1 MLTLGITTRVYF
13 AREPIDARKSFD
25 TLAAVVTQ
33 TLGRDPLSGDL
44 FVFLNKRRNHLKI
57 LAWHGDGYTIFMKR
71 LQLGTFTLPTGD
83 TRDLALTPTQLAM
96 ILGGVDLANTT
107 SRKRFALPNSV

>member
-13 AREPIDARKSFD
+13 ALEPIDARKSFD

-33 TLGRDPLSGDL
+33 SLGRDPLSGDL

-57 LAWHGDGYTIFMKR
+57 LAWNGDGFIILMKR
-71 LQLGTFTLPTGD
+71 LQQGTFTLPVGD
-83 TRDLALTPTQLAM
+83 ARDLALTPTQLAM
-96 ILGGVDLANTT
+96 ILGGIDLADTR
-107 SRKRFALPNSV
+107 SRKRFALPKTS

>member
-1 MLTLGITTRVYF
+1 MLTLASTTRVYF
-13 AREPIDARKSFD
+13 ALEPIDARKSFD
-25 TLAAVVTQ
+25 TLAAVVTN

-57 LAWHGDGYTIFMKR
+57 LSWNGDGFVILMKR
-71 LQLGTFTLPTGD
+71 LQLGTFTLPAGD

-96 ILGGVDLANTT
+96 ILGGIDLARTT
-107 SRKRFALPNSV
+107 PRKRFARPA

>member
-25 TLAAVVTQ
+25 TLAAVVTT

-44 FVFLNKRRNHLKI
+44 FVFVNKRRNHLKI
-57 LAWHGDGYTIFMKR
+57 LAWHGDGYAIFLKR
-71 LQLGTFTLPTGD
+71 LQRGTFAPPTGD
-83 TRDLALTPTQLAM
+83 TREIALTPTQLALL
-96 ILGGVDLANTT
+96 LGGIDLADTT
-107 SRKRFALPNSV
+107 SRKRFSLPKPA

>member
-13 AREPIDARKSFD
+13 ALEPIDARKSFD

-33 TLGRDPLSGDL
+33 TLGRDPTSGDL

-57 LAWHGDGYTIFMKR
+57 LAWNGDGFMILMKR
-71 LQLGTFTLPTGD
+71 LQLGTFTLPVGD

-96 ILGGVDLANTT
+96 ILGGVDLADTRE
-107 SRKRFALPNSV
+107 RKRFALPKTS